1 MKKLSKE
8 EALRIVR
15 ELHGYLDAIYGGRLK
30 GVYLYGS
37 YARGD
42 ARDDSDIDVAV
53 VLAGVVNRSAET
65 HRTVEIFSDMCL
77 KGHFLIVPFFLSE
90 GEYRERPLAIFRS
103 IAREG
108 VLA

>member
-15 ELHGYLDAIYGGRLK
+15 ELHAELDRIYGDRLK

-37 YARGD
+37 YARDD
-42 ARDDSDIDVAV
+42 AREDSDIDVAI
-53 VLAGVVNRSAET
+53 VLAGKVDRTAET
-65 HRTVEIFSDMCL
+65 HRTVGIFSDMCL
-77 KGHFLIVPFFLSE
+77 KGHYLIVPFFLSVE
-90 GEYRERPLAIFRS
+90 EYRERPLAIFRS

-108 VLA
+108 VFA

>member
-1 MKKLSKE
+1 MKKLAKGE
-8 EALRIVR
+8 VLRIVR
-15 ELHGYLDAIYGGRLK
+15 ELHTQLDVVYGDRLK

-42 ARDDSDIDVAV
+42 AREDSDIDVAV
-53 VLAGVVNRSAET
+53 VLAGKVNRAEET
-65 HRTVEIFSDMCL
+65 RATVEVFSEMCL
-77 KGHFLIVPFFLSE
+77 KGHYLIVPFFLSE
-90 GEYRERPLAIFRS
+90 DEYRERPLAIFRS

>member
-1 MKKLSKE
+1 M
-8 EALRIVR
+8 RIAR
-15 ELHGYLDAIYGGRLK
+15 ELHARLDVVYGDRLK

-53 VLAGVVNRSAET
+53 VLAGPMKRSEET
-65 HRTVEIFSDMCL
+65 RRTVEIFSDMCL
-77 KGHFLIVPFFLSE
+77 KGHCLIVPFFLSE
-90 GEYRERPLAIFRS
+90 EEYRKRPLAIFRS